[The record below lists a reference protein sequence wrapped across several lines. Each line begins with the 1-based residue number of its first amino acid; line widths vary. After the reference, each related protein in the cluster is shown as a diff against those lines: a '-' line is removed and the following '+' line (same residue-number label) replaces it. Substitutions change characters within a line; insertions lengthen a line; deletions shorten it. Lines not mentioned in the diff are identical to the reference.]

1 MESCKS
7 GNSKFTEMHDAH
19 ACFHSVPQFPVKKNL
34 TNRSMAVGG
43 ERGLRKQ
50 CQNDGYNPARRHLV
64 EIRYSDFSLLLSL
77 VISISIHVTLTNR
90 AKPENN
96 GYFIFSAQ
104 WSEVKQTGSTGHHL
118 I

>member
-1 MESCKS
+1 
-7 GNSKFTEMHDAH
+7 
-19 ACFHSVPQFPVKKNL
+19 
-34 TNRSMAVGG
+34 MAVGG
-43 ERGLRKQ
+43 ERGLGKQ

-96 GYFIFSAQ
+96 GYFIYLHNGPKLNRQA
-104 WSEVKQTGSTGHHL
+104 VL
-118 I
+118 VII